1 MPEQNTTNTM
11 NQLVKITGPEQTGPT
26 GEVRIYEV
34 EFKGSRRDF
43 FLCPDRIQV
52 KPSDYLIVQADRGEH
67 IGRFVRYGDK
77 NDFASTREMRSILR
91 RATYTDIQIMM
102 DNRQKE
108 DEAFEVC
115 HRKIE
120 KHGLKMK
127 LVDVEYQFD
136 AKKICFYFTADKR
149 IDFRELVKDL
159 AAEYRTRIELRQIG
173 VRDEAR
179 RLGGL
184 GVCGRPLCCKTFLC
198 RFEPI
203 TSQMAR
209 DQNLSFSP
217 SKMSGLCGRLM
228 CCLAFEEDFYLGQAD
243 MLPNVGAVIQYRGQE
258 YEVIT
263 IDIFNECFSIKDR
276 NGVEKTI
283 NINDFNEYKIIHP
296 GMPSRCPG
304 CEKGNGGEEIVGI
317 QEPGDDILET
327 GNDIQEQ
334 GDGSR
339 ESDSGRR
346 NRETEA
352 E

>member
-1 MPEQNTTNTM
+1 MPDQNTADTLNHTM
-11 NQLVKITGPEQTGPT
+11 KIMAAESAACT
-26 GEVRIYEV
+26 GEVRVYEI
-34 EFKGSRRDF
+34 EFKNSRRDF

-67 IGRFVRYGDK
+67 IGRFIRFCERSNFPSAK
-77 NDFASTREMRSILR
+77 EMRSILR

-108 DEAFEVC
+108 EDAFEVC
-115 HRKIE
+115 RKKIE

-136 AKKICFYFTADKR
+136 GKKICFYFTADKR

-198 RFEPI
+198 QFEPI

-228 CCLAFEEDFYLGQAD
+228 CCLAFEEEFYLGQAD
-243 MLPNVGAVIQYRGQE
+243 MLPSVGDLLEYKSQQ
-258 YEVIT
+258 YEVSKV
-263 IDIFNECFSIKDR
+263 DIFDESFSIRDR
-276 NGVEKTI
+276 NGQEKTI
-283 NINDFNEYKIIHP
+283 GINEFNDYKVVKP
-296 GMPSRCPG
+296 GPPARRACPG
-304 CEKGNGGEEIVGI
+304 CEKGGNGDAGRK
-317 QEPGDDILET
+317 EPGKDEPSRRCENNRKPNQPARDKL
-327 GNDIQEQ
+327 
-334 GDGSR
+334 R
-339 ESDSGRR
+339 ES
-346 NRETEA
+346 N
-352 E
+352 

>member
-1 MPEQNTTNTM
+1 MQEQNSINTGHEP
-11 NQLVKITGPEQTGPT
+11 VKIPGTEQTGST
-26 GEVRIYEV
+26 GEVRVYEV

-67 IGRFVRYGDK
+67 IGKFIRYGNK
-77 NDFASTREMRSILR
+77 EDFTSTKDMRSILR

-102 DNRQKE
+102 DNRHKE

-115 HRKIE
+115 RKKIE
-120 KHGLKMK
+120 KHDLKMK

-136 AKKICFYFTADKR
+136 GKKICFYFTADKR

-198 RFEPI
+198 QFAPI

-209 DQNLSFSP
+209 DQNLSYSP
-217 SKMSGLCGRLM
+217 SKISGLCGRLM
-228 CCLAFEEDFYLGQAD
+228 CCLAFEEEFYLGQAD
-243 MLPNVGAVIQYRGQE
+243 TLPNTGSVIEYRGKQ
-258 YEVIT
+258 YEVVKV
-263 IDIFNECFSIKDR
+263 DIFNESVTMKD
-276 NGVEKTI
+276 GSDVEKTVTTS
-283 NINDFNEYKIIHP
+283 DFDDYTVISAGKTES
-296 GMPSRCPG
+296 GRCPG
-304 CEKGNGGEEIVGI
+304 SERNGNGEE
-317 QEPGDDILET
+317 
-327 GNDIQEQ
+327 QEQ
-334 GDGSR
+334 GRG
-339 ESDSGRR
+339 E
-346 NRETEA
+346 EEQI
-352 E
+352 

>member
-1 MPEQNTTNTM
+1 
-11 NQLVKITGPEQTGPT
+11 
-26 GEVRIYEV
+26 
-34 EFKGSRRDF
+34 
-43 FLCPDRIQV
+43 
-52 KPSDYLIVQADRGEH
+52 
-67 IGRFVRYGDK
+67 VRYGDK
-77 NDFASTREMRSILR
+77 NDFLSTKEMRSILR

-102 DNRQKE
+102 DNRSKE
-108 DEAFEVC
+108 DDAFEVC
-115 HRKIE
+115 HGKIE

-136 AKKICFYFTADKR
+136 GKKICFFFTADKR

-198 RFEPI
+198 HFEPI

-243 MLPNVGAVIQYRGQE
+243 MLPSTGAVLEYKSQQ
-258 YEVIT
+258 YEVVKV
-263 IDIFNECFSIKDR
+263 DIFNESFTIKDK
-276 NGVEKTI
+276 NGAEKSI
-283 NINDFNEYKIIHP
+283 NIGDFNEYKVIKP
-296 GMPSRCPG
+296 GIPPVRQQCPG
-304 CEKGNGGEEIVGI
+304 CDKGNGDESENGNGADQVE
-317 QEPGDDILET
+317 DKLE
-327 GNDIQEQ
+327 
-334 GDGSR
+334 
-339 ESDSGRR
+339 
-346 NRETEA
+346 
-352 E
+352 